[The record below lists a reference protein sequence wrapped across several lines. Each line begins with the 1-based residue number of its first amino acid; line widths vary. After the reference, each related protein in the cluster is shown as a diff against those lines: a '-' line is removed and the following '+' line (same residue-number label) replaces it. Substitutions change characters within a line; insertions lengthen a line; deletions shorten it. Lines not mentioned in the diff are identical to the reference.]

1 MGKDVQKIGKQIE
14 SVGTALTVGITTPIL
29 AVGTASLKAT
39 MDFDSSM
46 SKVQALSGS
55 TGEEL
60 LALKRK
66 AQELGAST
74 AWSASQVSEAMQYMA
89 LAGWDAND
97 VLEGTAGIL
106 SAASATGEDL
116 AAVCDIIT
124 DGLSAFGMEAGE
136 SSRFAD
142 VLAATATGANTTIE
156 MMGEAFTYAGSVAG
170 AFNYSIEDTALA
182 IGLMANSGV
191 KASNAGTAL
200 RRMMTDLNGTIE
212 VSGKN
217 LGTYLIET
225 ANADGTMKPFRETLR
240 NLRTAFEGLTDA
252 EKATNAELLVGKT
265 GMAGFLAI
273 MNTSDEAL
281 DKLANSIDNSTG
293 SAEQMSEVMLDNLG
307 GQITLLKSGIESLA
321 LAIGERLTP
330 YARKLTSVVQSIVS
344 TFNNMSDTQKDQV
357 VKIGAIVACIPPLI
371 LLYGKLVKGVGKAMV
386 SFGKFGQQVK
396 SAGSVM
402 KVIFSPANKIVLIM
416 TAIALV
422 AVLVI
427 KYWEPLKA
435 FFIACF
441 NKIKEL
447 AIACGVDFE
456 KLKEVFN
463 KAKEAISLAIQGITI
478 AMQWLWKILQPILNV
493 VVEAIKIC
501 CSAWIGYFGGL
512 LTGIGNIIN
521 GVVEVLGG
529 IIDFIVG
536 VFTLNWQKAWQGVV
550 NIFTGL
556 FQGIAGVCKSVMNGI
571 IGFINGAIRGINKLG
586 SFKMPEWLGGAQIGL
601 NIPEIPML
609 YKGTDNWQ
617 GGTAMIHDRG
627 AEIVDLPRGTRVYPH
642 DESIKK
648 AFNDGARQGKNG
660 VMINISNMTV
670 RKQSDID
677 EIANALYNKLKKHS
691 FNMA

>member
-1 MGKDVQKIGKQIE
+1 MQKIGKQIE
-14 SVGTALTVGITTPIL
+14 GIGTALTVGITTPIL
-29 AVGTASLKAT
+29 AVGAASLKAT

-60 LALKRK
+60 ATLKRK

-89 LAGWDAND
+89 LAGWDANAM
-97 VLEGTAGIL
+97 LEGTAGIL

-124 DGLSAFGMEAGE
+124 DGLSAFGMEANE
-136 SSRFAD
+136 SAHFAD
-142 VLAATATGANTTIE
+142 VLASTATSANTTIE

-200 RRMMTDLNGTIE
+200 RKMMTELSGTFKVTGE
-212 VSGKN
+212 N
-217 LGTYLIET
+217 LGTYIIET
-225 ANADGTMKPFRETLR
+225 ANADGTMKPFRETLLS
-240 NLRTAFEGLTDA
+240 LREAFKDLTEAERASTAES
-252 EKATNAELLVGKT
+252 LVGKT

-273 MNTSDEAL
+273 MNTSDEAFNS
-281 DKLANSIDNSTG
+281 LADSIDNSTG
-293 SAEQMSEVMLDNLG
+293 SAQQMSEVMLDNLG

-330 YARKLTSVVQSIVS
+330 YARKIVGVIQDVVLA
-344 TFNNMSDTQKDQV
+344 FNNMSDTQKDQV
-357 VKIGAIVACIPPLI
+357 VKIGAIIACIPPLI
-371 LLYGKLVKGVGKAMV
+371 LLYGKLVKGVGKSMV
-386 SFGKFGQQVK
+386 TFGKFGGQVK

-416 TAIALV
+416 TVIALV
-422 AVLVI
+422 AMLVI
-427 KYWEPLKA
+427 KYWKPLKD
-435 FFIACF
+435 FFITCF
-441 NKIKEL
+441 DKIKEL
-447 AIACGVDFE
+447 AITCGVDFE
-456 KLKEVFN
+456 QLKEIFN
-463 KAKEAISLAIQGITI
+463 KTKEAIALTIQGIV
-478 AMQWLWKILQPILNV
+478 AFMQWLWEKIQPILSV
-493 VVEAIKIC
+493 VAEGIKIC
-501 CSAWIGYFGGL
+501 CSAWIGYFEGL
-512 LTGIGNIIN
+512 LTGIGAIVN
-521 GVVEVLGG
+521 GVTEVLGG

-536 VFTLNWQKAWQGVV
+536 VFTGNWQQAWQGVV

-556 FQGIAGVCKSVMNGI
+556 FQGITGVCKSVMNGV
-571 IGFINGAIRGINKLG
+571 IGLVNGAIRGLNKLG
-586 SFKMPEWLGGAQIGL
+586 SFKMPDWLGGTQVGI

-627 AEIVDLPRGTRVYPH
+627 AEIVDLPQGSRVYPH

-648 AFNDGARQGKNG
+648 AFNDGAKQGTNG
-660 VMINISNMTV
+660 VTINISNMTV

-677 EIANALYNKLKKHS
+677 EIASALYNKLKKQT

>member
-1 MGKDVQKIGKQIE
+1 
-14 SVGTALTVGITTPIL
+14 
-29 AVGTASLKAT
+29 

-60 LALKRK
+60 IALKDK
-66 AQELGAST
+66 AVELGAST

-89 LAGWDAND
+89 LAGWDANEM
-97 VLEGTAGIL
+97 LEGTAGIL

-124 DGLSAFGMEAGE
+124 DGLSAFGMEANE
-136 SSRFAD
+136 SAKFAD
-142 VLAATATGANTTIE
+142 VLASTATNANTTIE

-182 IGLMANSGV
+182 IGLMANSGI

-200 RRMMTDLNGTIE
+200 RKMMTELNGTIE
-212 VSGKN
+212 VTGKN
-217 LGTYLIET
+217 LGTYTIET
-225 ANADGTMKPFRETLR
+225 ANADGTMKPFRETLLS
-240 NLRTAFEGLTDA
+240 LREAFKGLTEA
-252 EKATNAELLVGKT
+252 ERSSTAEALVGKT
-265 GMAGFLAI
+265 GMAGLLAI
-273 MNTSDEAL
+273 MNTSDEAFNS
-281 DKLANSIDNSTG
+281 LADSIDNSTG

-330 YARKLTSVVQSIVS
+330 YARKLTGVVQNVVS
-344 TFNNMSDTQKDQV
+344 AFNNMSDEQKDQM
-357 VKIGAIVACIPPLI
+357 VKIGAMIACIPPLI

-386 SFGKFGQQVK
+386 TFGKFGQQAK
-396 SAGSVM
+396 STGSIM
-402 KVIFSPANKIVLIM
+402 EVIFSPANKIVLIM

-427 KYWEPLKA
+427 KYWEPLKS
-435 FFIACF
+435 FFITCF

-456 KLKEVFN
+456 QLKEVFN
-463 KAKEAISLAIQGITI
+463 KVKESIGLAIQGIVTF
-478 AMQWLWKILQPILNV
+478 MQWLWEEIQPILNV
-493 VVEAIKIC
+493 VVVGIKIC
-501 CSAWIGYFGGL
+501 CSAWIGYFQGV
-512 LTGIGNIIN
+512 LTGVGNIIN

-536 VFTLNWQKAWQGVV
+536 VFTGNWQQAWEGVV

-556 FQGIAGVCKSVMNGI
+556 FQGIVGVCKSVMNGI
-571 IGFINGAIRGINKLG
+571 IGLINGAIRGINKLG
-586 SFKMPEWLGGAQIGL
+586 SFKMPDWLGGAQVGL
-601 NIPEIPML
+601 NIPQIPML

-648 AFNDGARQGKNG
+648 AFNDGVNSSSGF
-660 VMINISNMTV
+660 NIAKLADTIIV
-670 RKQSDID
+670 REDADID
-677 EIANALYNKLKKHS
+677 RIANALYNKFKKHAL
-691 FNMA
+691 NMA

>member
-1 MGKDVQKIGKQIE
+1 
-14 SVGTALTVGITTPIL
+14 
-29 AVGTASLKAT
+29 

-55 TGEEL
+55 TGDEL
-60 LALKRK
+60 IALKNK
-66 AQELGAST
+66 ATELGAST
-74 AWSASQVSEAMQYMA
+74 AWSASQISEAMQYMA
-89 LAGWDAND
+89 LAGWDANQM
-97 VLEGTAGIL
+97 LEGTAGIL

-116 AAVCDIIT
+116 ATVCDIIT
-124 DGLSAFGMEAGE
+124 DGLSAFGMQASE

-142 VLAATATGANTTIE
+142 VLASTATNANTTIE

-200 RRMMTDLNGTIE
+200 RKMMTELNGTIE
-212 VSGKN
+212 VTGRN
-217 LGTYLIET
+217 LGTYTIET
-225 ANADGTMKPFRETLR
+225 ANADGTMKPFRETLIS
-240 NLRTAFEGLTDA
+240 LRKAFSQLTEAERSSTAEA
-252 EKATNAELLVGKT
+252 LVGKT
-265 GMAGFLAI
+265 GMAGLLAI
-273 MNTSDEAL
+273 MNTSDEAFNE
-281 DKLANSIDNSTG
+281 LANAINHSTG
-293 SAEQMSEVMLDNLG
+293 SAKEMSEVMLDNLG

-321 LAIGERLTP
+321 LSIGERLTP
-330 YARKLTSVVQSIVS
+330 YARKLVGAIQNVVS

-371 LLYGKLVKGVGKAMV
+371 LLYGKLVKGVGKAIV

-402 KVIFSPANKIVLIM
+402 KVVFSPANKIVLIM

-427 KYWEPLKA
+427 KYWEPLKT
-435 FFIACF
+435 FFINCF
-441 NKIKEL
+441 EKLKQL
-447 AIACGVDFE
+447 AMDCGVDFE
-456 KLKEVFN
+456 ALGSLFGKVKEM
-463 KAKEAISLAIQGITI
+463 ICLAIQGIVTW
-478 AMQWLWKILQPILNV
+478 AQNKWNELQPIIQFII
-493 VVEAIKIC
+493 EYIKIA
-501 CSAWIGYFGGL
+501 CSAWIGAFQGV
-512 LTGIGNIIN
+512 LTGVANIIN

-529 IIDFIVG
+529 LIDFIVG
-536 VFTLNWQKAWQGVV
+536 VFTGNWKRAWEGVV

-556 FQGIAGVCKSVMNGI
+556 FEGIKGIAKSVMNGV

-586 SFKMPEWLGGAQIGL
+586 SFKMPDWLGGKEIGL
-601 NIPEIPML
+601 NIPQIPML

-648 AFNDGARQGKNG
+648 AFNDGAKQGTNG
-660 VMINISNMTV
+660 VTINISNMTV

-677 EIANALYNKLKKHS
+677 EIANALYNKLKKQA

>member
-1 MGKDVQKIGKQIE
+1 
-14 SVGTALTVGITTPIL
+14 
-29 AVGTASLKAT
+29 

-46 SKVQALSGS
+46 SKVQALSGA
-55 TGEEL
+55 TAEDL
-60 LALKRK
+60 IALKKK
-66 AQELGAST
+66 ATEMGAST
-74 AWSASQVSEAMQYMA
+74 AWSATQVSEAMQYMA
-89 LAGWDAND
+89 LAGWQAND
-97 VLEGTAGIL
+97 MLDGTAGIL

-212 VSGKN
+212 LSSKN
-217 LGTYLIET
+217 LGNYLIET
-225 ANADGTMKPFRETLR
+225 TNADGTMKPFRETLR
-240 NLRTAFEGLTDA
+240 NLRKAFKGLTDA

-273 MNTSDEAL
+273 MNASDEAF

-293 SAEQMSEVMLDNLG
+293 SAEEMSEVMLDNLS
-307 GQITLLKSGIESLA
+307 GQVTLIKSGIESLA
-321 LAIGERLTP
+321 LAIGERLMP
-330 YARKLTSVVQSIVS
+330 FARKLAEIIQGVVDK
-344 TFNNMSDTQKDQV
+344 FNNMSDEQKDQLL
-357 VKIGAIVACIPPLI
+357 KWAGIIAIIPPVILI
-371 LLYGKLVKGVGKAMV
+371 FGKLIKGIGKVAKN
-386 SFGKFGQQVK
+386 FGKFSKSVK
-396 SAGSVM
+396 ESGSVM
-402 KVIFSPANKIVLIM
+402 KVIMTPANKIVLIV

-422 AVLVI
+422 AFLVI
-427 KYWEPLKA
+427 KYWEPIKA
-435 FFIACF
+435 FFKGVF
-441 NKIKEL
+441 EKIKEIL
-447 AIACGVDFE
+447 RNCGVDFE
-456 KLKEVFN
+456 KLKEAWE
-463 KAKEAISLAIQGITI
+463 KTKEAIGLAIEGLWACFVWLWELIKPWVDALIEVFKIFFQGI
-478 AMQWLWKILQPILNV
+478 
-493 VVEAIKIC
+493 
-501 CSAWIGYFGGL
+501 IGYFEGAMTGL
-512 LTGIGNIIN
+512 GDIIN
-521 GVVEVLGG
+521 GVVNVFTGL
-529 IIDFIVG
+529 IDFITG
-536 VFTLNWQKAWQGVV
+536 
-550 NIFTGL
+550 IFTGDWERAWEGVVSI
-556 FQGIAGVCKSVMNGI
+556 FTGIFEGIGGACKSVMNGV
-571 IGFINGAIRGINKLG
+571 IGFINGAIRGLNKLNI
-586 SFKMPEWLGGAQIGL
+586 KMPDWLGGHELGF

-609 YKGTDNWQ
+609 YKGTDNWK

>member
-1 MGKDVQKIGKQIE
+1 
-14 SVGTALTVGITTPIL
+14 
-29 AVGTASLKAT
+29 

-46 SKVQALSGS
+46 SKVQALSGATAEDLMS
-55 TGEEL
+55 
-60 LALKRK
+60 LKKK
-66 AQELGAST
+66 ATEMGAST
-74 AWSASQVSEAMQYMA
+74 AWSATQVSEAMQYMA
-89 LAGWDAND
+89 LAGWQAND
-97 VLEGTAGIL
+97 MLDGTAGIL

-240 NLRTAFEGLTDA
+240 NLRKAFKGLTDA

-273 MNTSDEAL
+273 MNASDEAF

-293 SAEQMSEVMLDNLG
+293 SAEEMSEVMLDNLS
-307 GQITLLKSGIESLA
+307 GQVTLIKSGIESLA
-321 LAIGERLTP
+321 LAIGERLMP
-330 YARKLTSVVQSIVS
+330 FARKLAEIIQGVVDK
-344 TFNNMSDTQKDQV
+344 FNNMSDEQKDQLLKWAGIIAIIPPVILIFGKLIKGIGKV
-357 VKIGAIVACIPPLI
+357 VKN
-371 LLYGKLVKGVGKAMV
+371 
-386 SFGKFGQQVK
+386 FGKFGKSVK
-396 SAGSVM
+396 ESGSVM
-402 KVIFSPANKIVLIM
+402 KVIMTPANKIVLIV

-422 AVLVI
+422 AFLVI
-427 KYWEPLKA
+427 KYWEPIKA
-435 FFIACF
+435 FFKGVF
-441 NKIKEL
+441 EKIKEIL
-447 AIACGVDFE
+447 RNCGVDFE
-456 KLKEVFN
+456 KLKEAWE
-463 KAKEAISLAIQGITI
+463 KTKEAIGLAIEGLWACFVWLWELIKPWVDALIEVFKIFFQGI
-478 AMQWLWKILQPILNV
+478 
-493 VVEAIKIC
+493 
-501 CSAWIGYFGGL
+501 IGYFEGAMTGL
-512 LTGIGNIIN
+512 GDIIN
-521 GVVEVLGG
+521 GVVDVFTGL
-529 IIDFIVG
+529 IDFITG
-536 VFTLNWQKAWQGVV
+536 VFTGDWERAWEGIVS
-550 NIFTGL
+550 IFTGI
-556 FQGIAGVCKSVMNGI
+556 FEGIGGACKSVMNGV
-571 IGFINGAIRGINKLG
+571 IGFINGAIRGLNKLNI
-586 SFKMPEWLGGAQIGL
+586 KMPDWLGGHEFGF

-609 YKGTDNWQ
+609 YKGTDNWK

-648 AFNDGARQGKNG
+648 AFNDGRNSSSGFSIAKLADTI
-660 VMINISNMTV
+660 VV
-670 RKQSDID
+670 REDADID
-677 EIANALYNKLKKHS
+677 RIANALYRKFKKHAL
-691 FNMA
+691 NMA